1 MQAFKDHVKEF
12 YPQGAL
18 VSESYAGIV
27 SEPHLKRLKSILDR
41 TKGDVAIGGQ
51 VDEKKL
57 RFEPT
62 IVADVKDGDSLME
75 EYVFEAFYV
84 HMNDFNGIFHEAK
97 YLVLFFQ
104 LCRWRI
110 SMRLLIS

>member
-75 EYVFEAFYV
+75 EYVFEAFS
-84 HMNDFNGIFHEAK
+84 
-97 YLVLFFQ
+97 VLRMILMGYFMKRNIWSYSSN
-104 LCRWRI
+104 CAGGESR
-110 SMRLLIS
+110 